1 MKVTVKRYK
10 EIIKLGIDN
19 DYLYK
24 LFGEDVGYSIL
35 DGIGQERLY
44 LVEEKKIIG
53 CVWINN
59 YEIQYNLGD
68 WDYKFDI
75 AIREDKRGKGYA
87 KILLDAML
95 SDFVYNFPES
105 KQIRANVVNEELE
118 AYIKKRYKFKC
129 KDIWNYG
136 IERSCTLSRKMAT
149 QFVNNNNIP
158 KMNFGGNLTT
168 FVYEIGGL

>member
-1 MKVTVKRYK
+1 
-10 EIIKLGIDN
+10 
-19 DYLYK
+19 
-24 LFGEDVGYSIL
+24 
-35 DGIGQERLY
+35 
-44 LVEEKKIIG
+44 
-53 CVWINN
+53 
-59 YEIQYNLGD
+59 
-68 WDYKFDI
+68 
-75 AIREDKRGKGYA
+75 
-87 KILLDAML
+87 ML

-149 QFVNNNNIP
+149 QFVNDNNIP